1 MYVRAVGAVGWTDL
15 GAANLSP
22 FAADAD
28 APASAIVAASPVA
41 SVPVGGAID
50 RQLEKADAIR
60 LAYGGKGVDVQ
71 LVPSTAGFKMPSSV
85 FSAALA
91 TLTAGATAC
100 AIRIG
105 SILCPV
111 RFDTDGLLTNA
122 LVPGTTYEL
131 IVEGERRVVNGQV
144 VGQDCGS
151 PTTRRFRCLCCATI
165 NR

>member
-1 MYVRAVGAVGWTDL
+1 M
-15 GAANLSP
+15 
-22 FAADAD
+22 ADAD
-28 APASAIVAASPVA
+28 GPSASAIAASPVA

-50 RQLEKADAIR
+50 RQLEKFDAIR
-60 LAYGGKGVDVQ
+60 LACCGKGVDVQ
-71 LVPSTAGFKMPSSV
+71 LVASTAGFKMPWSV

-91 TLTAGATAC
+91 TLTAGAAAC

-105 SILCPV
+105 SLLCPV

-131 IVEGERRVVNGQV
+131 VVEGERRVVNGQV

-151 PTTRRFRCLCCATI
+151 PTRFRCLCCATI